1 MSESSES
8 KWQICLENIRAN
20 IPAAMFSTWFVSVAF
35 SSCQHD
41 ELTLS
46 VPNMIVRNFIEEH
59 YNAVLRQAVNE
70 VFGEKTKISFV
81 QRSVAD
87 NTPKSVLPDLTQQ
100 ENILPP
106 LDPQLN
112 HRYTFENFV
121 EGQSN
126 KLAFTVATAIANN
139 PNQATF
145 NPLFIYGPSGV
156 GKTHLANAIGIRVR
170 ERFPKKRVLFVPI
183 NVFQTQYTHSVKQ
196 NRFND
201 FMAFYQSIE
210 VLIIDDIQEL
220 TTPKTQ
226 QVFFHIFNNLQQN
239 NRHII
244 ITSDRSPAQL
254 EGMDERMLSR
264 FKWGMTA
271 EIERPDMQLRKGI
284 LISKSYKDG
293 QTLSEDVI
301 DFVAQHV
308 TGSVRE
314 LEGVINS
321 MMAYSIVDNCDIDIK
336 LAAKVIARTVSMN
349 ESTLTADDV
358 MQATAKYYGVKT
370 KDLVSKARTAQIAN
384 ARQVA
389 MYLCKKHLEMA
400 YTQIGKKFGKRDH
413 STVLHS
419 CNQVTVRMSVDKVFR
434 HEVEEIETSLKKN

>member
-1 MSESSES
+1 
-8 KWQICLENIRAN
+8 
-20 IPAAMFSTWFVSVAF
+20 MFSTWFVSVEF
-35 SSCQHD
+35 SSYRAG

-46 VPNMIVRNFIEEH
+46 VPNMIVRKFIEEH
-59 YNAVLRQAVNE
+59 YGQMLQQVVNE
-70 VFGEKTKISFV
+70 QYGGPTNIVYI
-81 QRSVAD
+81 QRNVSD
-87 NTPKSVLPDLTQQ
+87 NTPKSNLPDLTQN
-100 ENILPP
+100 ENALPP
-106 LDPQLN
+106 IDPQLN

-126 KLAFTVATAIANN
+126 KLAYTVASAIANN

-183 NVFQTQYTHSVKQ
+183 NVFQTQYTHSVKL

-201 FMAFYQSIE
+201 FIGFYQSIE

-226 QVFFHIFNNLQQN
+226 QVFFHIFNHLQQN

-254 EGMDERMLSR
+254 SGMDERMLSR

-271 EIERPDMQLRKGI
+271 EIERPDIQLRRGI
-284 LISKSYKDG
+284 LLSKSYRDG
-293 QTLSEDVI
+293 QTLSNEII
-301 DFVAQHV
+301 DYIAQHV

-314 LEGVINS
+314 LEGVVNS
-321 MMAYSIVDNCDIDIK
+321 MMAYSIVDNCEIDIR

-349 ESTLTADDV
+349 ESMLTADDIL
-358 MQATAKYYGVKT
+358 QITAKHYNVKV
-370 KDLVSKARTAQIAN
+370 KDLVSKSRTQQIAT

-389 MYLCKKHLEMA
+389 MYLCKKHLDLA
-400 YTQIGKKFGKRDH
+400 YGKIGAKFGKRDH

-419 CNQVTVRMSVDKVFR
+419 CNQVTVRMSVDKQFR
-434 HEVEEIETSLKKN
+434 HEVEEIETTLKKRA